1 VIQPR
6 VAIIVMLRG
15 VVIPEL
21 VSDAALFPEDDLP
34 APPPEHPFRQVRGH
48 GYVVGL
54 FPGHTL
60 GNVAVRA
67 LDADAVERT
76 VLEVRRLLAEDGKS
90 RGAWMVAEAASPGG
104 LAERLKESGM
114 VPFDDPPLEPL
125 FAAMAIVAPPEGD
138 GGVEARPP
146 RTFEEF
152 QASARVG
159 FDVFDVPAQDRAAH
173 DAEERRLWELQL
185 QGIALRSFVALVDD
199 EVVGGAAVI
208 LGANAG
214 FLAGGYT
221 RADMRGRGV
230 YRALVRARWDAVVE
244 AGTPAL
250 TVSAGRMSRPI
261 LERLGF
267 QTVGW
272 IDCLLDDFG

>member
-1 VIQPR
+1 
-6 VAIIVMLRG
+6 
-15 VVIPEL
+15 
-21 VSDAALFPEDDLP
+21 
-34 APPPEHPFRQVRGH
+34 
-48 GYVVGL
+48 
-54 FPGHTL
+54 
-60 GNVAVRA
+60 
-67 LDADAVERT
+67 
-76 VLEVRRLLAEDGKS
+76 
-90 RGAWMVAEAASPGG
+90 MVAEAASPGG

-199 EVVGGAAVI
+199 EVA
-208 LGANAG
+208 
-214 FLAGGYT
+214 
-221 RADMRGRGV
+221 
-230 YRALVRARWDAVVE
+230 
-244 AGTPAL
+244 TPAP
-250 TVSAGRMSRPI
+250 TCVVAGSTGRSFAPGGMRWSRPAP
-261 LERLGF
+261 RR
-267 QTVGW
+267 
-272 IDCLLDDFG
+272 

>member
-1 VIQPR
+1 
-6 VAIIVMLRG
+6 MLRG

-34 APPPEHPFRQVRGH
+34 APPPEHPFRQVRRD

-54 FPGHTL
+54 FPGQTL
-60 GNVAVRA
+60 GNVSVRM
-67 LDADAVERT
+67 LDAAAVEQT
-76 VLEVRRLLAEDGKS
+76 VEEVRRLLAEDGKS
-90 RGAWMVAEAASPGG
+90 RGAWMIAEAASPAD
-104 LAERLKESGM
+104 LAERLQEFGM
-114 VPFDDPPLEPL
+114 IPFEGQPLEPR
-125 FAAMAIVAPPEGD
+125 FAAMAIVAPPDGEGD
-138 GGVEARPP
+138 VEARPP

-159 FDVFDVPAQDRAAH
+159 FDVFGVPDQDRAAH
-173 DAEERRLWELQL
+173 EVEERRLWELQQ

-221 RADMRGRGV
+221 RSDMRGRGV

-244 AGTPAL
+244 AGIPAL